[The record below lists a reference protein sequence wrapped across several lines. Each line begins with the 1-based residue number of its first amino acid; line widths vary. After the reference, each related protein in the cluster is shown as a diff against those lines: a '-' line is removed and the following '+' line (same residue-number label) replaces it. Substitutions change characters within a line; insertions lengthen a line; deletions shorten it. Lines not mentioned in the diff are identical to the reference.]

1 MCSQPC
7 VDIIIVNYHS
17 ADDVGRCLGHLGPWP
32 FGHVVLVDN
41 SEDDGQAQALRELA
55 ASRPEVVV
63 LTPPDNLGFGRG
75 CNLAFERCHSDYVLL
90 LNPDA
95 LIAASE
101 VLKLARALDAAPTL
115 GAVSPRIFW
124 NEARSFL
131 LPSAYPQSPVA
142 ELAMALATR
151 SAAATRWAAGRYLQH
166 EHRTMTSSDPV
177 EVNFLAGAVLLLRR
191 QAVLRAGGLFDPDY
205 FMFFED
211 SDLSRRLR
219 KAAYRLAMVP
229 TASAVHEYRHKAFKA
244 DLMAASQ
251 QTYFR
256 KQFPRFY
263 AWSNEL
269 KRVRALARPIE
280 PSKWFQVAAR
290 PPVSAADFS
299 RQTGSAGVLAVSPSM
314 LMMPAMFRPSL
325 SNAANFS
332 EAEWALLEPATYVAL
347 IRCAAAPHETR
358 WVRFQRAA

>member
-7 VDIIIVNYHS
+7 IDIIIVNYHS
-17 ADDVGRCLGHLGPWP
+17 AADVGRCLDFLGPWP
-32 FGHVVLVDN
+32 YGHIVLVDN
-41 SEDDGQAQALRELA
+41 SEDDGQAAALHQLA

-75 CNLAFERCHSDYVLL
+75 CNVAFEQCHTDYVLL

-95 LIAASE
+95 LIAATD
-101 VLKLARALDAAPTL
+101 VLKLAQALDAAPAL

-131 LPSAYPQSPVA
+131 LPSAFAQTPAV
-142 ELAMALATR
+142 EMGMALATR
-151 SAAATRWAAGRYLQH
+151 SAAASRWAAGRYLRH
-166 EHRTMTSSDPV
+166 EHRAMTSPNPV
-177 EVNFLAGAVLLLRR
+177 EVNFLAGAVLLVRR

-219 KAAYRLAMVP
+219 KAAYRLAVVP

-244 DLMAASQ
+244 ELMAASQ

-263 AWSNEL
+263 AWSDALN
-269 KRVRALARPIE
+269 RVRALARPIE
-280 PSKWFQVAAR
+280 PSEWFQVTTR
-290 PPVSAADFS
+290 PPVNATDFS
-299 RQTGSAGVLAVSPSM
+299 SQAGSTGVLAVSPS
-314 LMMPAMFRPSL
+314 LQMMPAMFRPSL
-325 SNAANFS
+325 ADAPNFS
-332 EAEWALLEPATYVAL
+332 EAEWALLEPASYVAL
-347 IRCAAAPHETR
+347 IRCITAPHRTR
-358 WVRFQRAA
+358 WVQFQRV

>member
-17 ADDVGRCLGHLGPWP
+17 AADVGRCLGYLGPWP
-32 FGHVVLVDN
+32 FGQIVLVDN
-41 SEDDGQAQALRELA
+41 SEDDGQAEALRELA
-55 ASRPEVVV
+55 TSRPELVV
-63 LTPPDNLGFGRG
+63 LAPGGNLGFGRG
-75 CNLAFERCHSDYVLL
+75 CNIAFERCHSDFVLL

-95 LIAASE
+95 LIAATE
-101 VLKLARALDAAPTL
+101 VLKLAQALDAAPTL

-131 LPSAYPQSPVA
+131 LPSAFPQSPSV
-142 ELAMALATR
+142 ELGMALASR
-151 SAAATRWAAGRYLQH
+151 SASATRWAADRYLQR
-166 EHRTMTSSDPV
+166 EHRTMTSAQPF
-177 EVNFLAGAVLLLRR
+177 EVSFLAGAVLMLRR

-244 DLMAASQ
+244 ELMAASQ

-263 AWSNEL
+263 AWSNAL

-280 PSKWFQVAAR
+280 PSEWFQVTTR
-290 PPVSAADFS
+290 PPVNATDFS
-299 RQTGSAGVLAVSPSM
+299 SQAGSAGVLAVSPS
-314 LMMPAMFRPSL
+314 LQMMPAMFRPSL
-325 SNAANFS
+325 ADAPNFS
-332 EAEWALLEPATYVAL
+332 EAEWALLEPASYVAL
-347 IRCAAAPHETR
+347 IRCVTAPHRTR
-358 WVRFQRAA
+358 WVQFQRV